1 MESRSKNLKNNIIKS
16 FILKV
21 LGVGISFLTLPLTVH
36 YLTEIEYGIWVTLFA
51 VMNWVN
57 MMDVGIGL
65 GIRNKLTEAVSLNNR
80 DDIKI
85 YVSTGIAAM
94 SVLGAVFLVVF
105 FTGTQFIDMQNFFN
119 TSTLSS
125 EELYWVTLWTGVF
138 VIAGF
143 SISIINQFYYAYQ
156 QPSTT
161 GSINLLNGV
170 LMLGFIYLL
179 TLQTDH
185 KLLYFVFAVGIASI
199 LSKGIYIVLFFREH
213 YEAMP
218 GIKYIVWDRLKGIS
232 SLGIKFFVIQI
243 CCIFGFSFSNVLIT
257 QLLGPEYVRTYD
269 VIFKIFSF
277 SVMIQ
282 NLALSSLWSAY
293 TDAYVKKDYGWIKSV
308 FKKTCYGTTVIAI
321 GVVSVIFI
329 IDDLV
334 YLWLH
339 MRFEYNILLVYFIA
353 LYHILVMYVYV
364 DCMLLNGLS
373 KIDVQMYTWIVAAI
387 VIFPFSWFYI
397 KVIGM
402 GTEGVVL
409 SMVMSMIILLVALSI
424 DVGMILKKILLS
436 EEDII

>member
-1 MESRSKNLKNNIIKS
+1 MESRTENVKKNIIIS
-16 FILKV
+16 FILKA

-36 YLTEIEYGIWVTLFA
+36 YLTEVEYGIWVTLFS

-57 MMDVGIGL
+57 MMDMGIGL

-80 DDIKI
+80 NDIKM

-105 FTGTQFIDMQNFFN
+105 FIGTQFLDMQNVFN
-119 TSTLSS
+119 TSVLSS
-125 EELYWVTLWTGVF
+125 VELYRVTLWAGVF

-185 KLLYFVFAVGIASI
+185 KLLYFVFAVGVSSV

-218 GIKYIVWDRLKGIS
+218 GIKYIVWNRLKGIS

-243 CCIFGFSFSNVLIT
+243 CCIFGFSFSNILIT

-293 TDAYVKKDYGWIKSV
+293 TDAYVKKDYGWIKRI
-308 FKKTCYGTTVIAI
+308 FKKSFYGSTVIALGI
-321 GVVSVIFI
+321 ILISFF
-329 IDDLV
+329 IDDIIF
-334 YLWLH
+334 LWLH
-339 MRFEYNILLVYFIA
+339 MKFNYSIYLVYFAAI
-353 LYHILVMYVYV
+353 YHIMELYAGVN
-364 DCMLLNGLS
+364 CMLLNGLS
-373 KIDVQMYTWIVAAI
+373 KIDIQMYAWIISAI
-387 VIFPFSWFYI
+387 IIVPGAWYFTQAL
-397 KVIGM
+397 GM
-402 GTEGVVL
+402 KSEGVLLSLVL
-409 SMVMSMIILLVALSI
+409 SMLVLTIILPIQVRQIFKSW
-424 DVGMILKKILLS
+424 DV
-436 EEDII
+436 